1 MLLKLVWRNIW
12 RNKRRTLITS
22 SSILFAVLMAVL
34 MESIQKGAWNY
45 MIGNVVNYYFG
56 YAQVHQQGYWE
67 DQTID
72 RAIPWDDD
80 FRQKIAG
87 IPQIKAAL
95 PRLENFALASSG
107 NLSAGVLVIGVDPDR
122 ENTMTK
128 LRERLQAGAYLD
140 ADDDAVLIADG
151 IAEQLRLSVGD
162 TLVLVSQGYHGVNAA
177 GKFPIKGL
185 IHFPSP
191 DLNKRMV
198 YLPLARA
205 QWLFGA
211 PGLITSTA
219 LWIEREKDI
228 PPALHALSK
237 RLDADEYEIMDWKAL
252 MPDILQA
259 KALDSAGNIMVY
271 FVLYLVIAFGIFGT
285 ILMMTQ
291 ERSFEFGVL
300 TAIGMRRSLLAF
312 LIWTETVVLGL
323 TGALAGMMVAVPLVW
338 FFKVNPIEFT
348 GEMAAMLEVYGFE
361 PIFPAMLE
369 WRIFAIQGLIVF
381 LITAILAFFPVYKIR
396 RLKPVEAMRV

>member
-1 MLLKLVWRNIW
+1 MLLRLTWRNIW
-12 RNKRRTLITS
+12 RNKRRTAITS
-22 SSILFAVLMAVL
+22 ASILFAVLLAIL

-45 MIGNVVNYYFG
+45 MIGNVVNYYYG

-72 RAIPWDDD
+72 RAIPWDDE
-80 FRQKIAG
+80 FRTKISG
-87 IPQIKAAL
+87 IPEIKAVL

-107 NLSAGVLVIGVDPDR
+107 NLSAGVLVVGIEPKP
-122 ENTMTK
+122 ENEMTK
-128 LRERLQAGAYLD
+128 LAGRISSGTYLSSED
-140 ADDDAVLIADG
+140 NAVLIADG
-151 IAEQLRLSVGD
+151 IAKQLRLDVGD
-162 TLVLVSQGYHGVNAA
+162 TLILVSQGYHGANAA

-191 DLNKRMV
+191 ELNKRMV
-198 YLPLARA
+198 YLPLSQA

-219 LWIEREKDI
+219 LRIEREKDI
-228 PPALHALSK
+228 APALQALSK
-237 RLDADEYEIMDWKAL
+237 KLDAKEYEVMDWKAL

-300 TAIGMRRSLLAF
+300 TAIGMRKSMLSF
-312 LIWTETVVLGL
+312 LVWVETVFLGL
-323 TGALAGMMVAVPLVW
+323 TGALAGIVFAIPIVY
-338 FFKVNPIEFT
+338 FFKVNPIKFT
-348 GEMAAMLEVYGFE
+348 GEMAYMLETYGFE
-361 PIFPAMLE
+361 PVFPAILD
-369 WRIFAIQGLIVF
+369 WRIFAVQTMIVF
-381 LITAILAFFPVYKIR
+381 LITAVLAIFPVMKIR
-396 RLKPVEAMRV
+396 KLQPVSAMRA